1 MTSSANPWLEVL
13 SQPQQKTT
21 DRIIP
26 YFNKQTKMLS
36 ETSEGKVK
44 GLFSRTFDVNRTLVP
59 ALDLA
64 ESASTVVSRI
74 ISGSTVHFTPE
85 SDLKDAGDLYKKN
98 DYCFE
103 IRTDGYRFRLFT
115 IEFDPSYPAVMTIDR
130 GVCNDLAKI
139 CDRYKFEEAEPCN
152 ITIRDDDDLNRVFN
166 ELLRSEK
173 LIYICNRLMKDAE
186 VTV

>member
-1 MTSSANPWLEVL
+1 MSPSENPWLEVL
-13 SQPQQKTT
+13 SQSQQKTA
-21 DRIIP
+21 DEIIP
-26 YFNKQTKMLS
+26 YFNKQTEMLS
-36 ETSEGKVK
+36 EASGGKVK

-74 ISGSTVHFTPE
+74 ISGSTVHFTQD
-85 SDLKDAGDLYKKN
+85 SDLKDAGDLYKTN

-115 IEFDPSYPAVMTIDR
+115 IEFGPSYPAVMTIDR

-139 CDRYKFEEAEPCN
+139 YDRYKFKESEPCN
-152 ITIRDDDDLNRVFN
+152 NQ
-166 ELLRSEK
+166 LLKSEK
-173 LIYICNRLMKDAE
+173 PIYICNRLINEAS
-186 VTV
+186 